1 MGRRSLRGLSKTD
14 KGQEED
20 LFFGNNPCIL
30 QSVVEFRVDALYIC
44 GYGIRTRNATSSADN
59 SKYHTQVKVRRG

>member
-20 LFFGNNPCIL
+20 LFFGNNLCIL
-30 QSVVEFRVDALYIC
+30 QSVEFGVDALYIC
-44 GYGIRTRNATSSADN
+44 SYGIRTRNVTSSADN

>member
-1 MGRRSLRGLSKTD
+1 MGRRSLQGRSKTD
-14 KGQEED
+14 KGQDED

-30 QSVVEFRVDALYIC
+30 QTVEFRVDVSYIC
-44 GYGIRTRNATSSADN
+44 RYGIRARNVTSSADN